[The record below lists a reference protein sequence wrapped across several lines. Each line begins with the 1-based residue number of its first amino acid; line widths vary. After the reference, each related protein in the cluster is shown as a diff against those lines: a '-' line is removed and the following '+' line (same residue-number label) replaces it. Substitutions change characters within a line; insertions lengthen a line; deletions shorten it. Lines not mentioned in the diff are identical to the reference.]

1 MDTKLSKAQLFIVNQ
16 SAAGFLCKIV
26 CNMMSNLRKIV
37 LADFPV
43 PLTKNVLPSWQPKQ
57 LPLYQINLKEK

>member
-1 MDTKLSKAQLFIVNQ
+1 MLMDTKRSKAQLFIVNQ
-16 SAAGFLCKIV
+16 SAGFLCKIV

-37 LADFPV
+37 LADFAF

-57 LPLYQINLKEK
+57 LPLY